1 MDDKEKNQKTV
12 VAFIAGLLIGGLLVW
27 VFSIAPQDEK
37 QELKTNDG
45 GEKTVEQ
52 TNSSIETV
60 GDASASPTTTMPPV
74 AGKRAATVV
83 ADGDA
88 SVAVADQA
96 AGVRVALEALV
107 MPVDNGWVVIHE
119 VNADGSIGNALGAS
133 RYSKSEGLTPKSVEL
148 LRAMSA
154 GMSYQAVLYS
164 DNGDKIFNLAEDG
177 ALIKGETKVGDS
189 FAATG
194 A

>member
-27 VFSIAPQDEK
+27 VFSIAPKDEK

-177 ALIKGETKVGDS
+177 ALIKGETKVSDS